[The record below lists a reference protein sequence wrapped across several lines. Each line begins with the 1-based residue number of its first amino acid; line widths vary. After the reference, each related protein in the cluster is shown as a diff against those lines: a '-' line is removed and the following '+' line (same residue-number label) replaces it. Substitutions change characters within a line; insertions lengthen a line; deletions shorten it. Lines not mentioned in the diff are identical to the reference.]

1 MYSNKYRRPGPGP
14 PLLDNNLAINTAR
27 GPGDRPPP
35 THAPHP
41 LQVAWAPPFPSS
53 ASAPHP
59 PCGPQGTPRSPLPAS
74 ALSGGPPSTTRP
86 CTRRQPSSRC
96 PGSPGEG
103 CPQRLRLVKGFRDSR
118 TEGVEEGR
126 AGAGAGGGG
135 ALPFQLRCAG
145 PPRLS
150 KLLRVRSWEACSRPS
165 RCHAHSPEAGG
176 APGPRH
182 TRLPAWHRRP
192 SLCSPT
198 CPKTRQPA
206 GSRTRA
212 RRSHS
217 VASGGKKSLMCWFL
231 SPNHSLK
238 K

>member
-14 PLLDNNLAINTAR
+14 PLLDNNLAINTAQ

-35 THAPHP
+35 THAPQP
-41 LQVAWAPPFPSS
+41 LRVAWAPPFPSS

-74 ALSGGPPSTTRP
+74 ALSGGPPSNARP
-86 CTRRQPSSRC
+86 SPRPSPHPAAR
-96 PGSPGEG
+96 GSPGEG

-126 AGAGAGGGG
+126 AGAGPGGGLCHSSSDVQG
-135 ALPFQLRCAG
+135 HPGSQSCCG
-145 PPRLS
+145 
-150 KLLRVRSWEACSRPS
+150 CSRPS

-217 VASGGKKSLMCWFL
+217 VASGGK
-231 SPNHSLK
+231 NR
-238 K
+238 